1 MVTSYTSRLVAGRE
15 PGSESSE
22 EEAVPG
28 WEDLGQIDG
37 GPALTLELLPWE
49 SGLILG
55 LSHVHRLKTW
65 PRGLRIHP
73 LSPEV
78 CGDRSGRGHRSRR
91 NRLDV
96 RAPLNLASANA
107 FLLSEHDLHLACA
120 IASGLCDPVLP
131 NCSHPRDIGPSTP
144 KGTFWCLCLK
154 CLAFSWEPL
163 THSSR
168 PRSDAFPPLCF
179 IILHP

>member
-78 CGDRSGRGHRSRR
+78 CGDRSGRGHRNRR

-107 FLLSEHDLHLACA
+107 FLLSAPSPRGSVIQSCQTAPIPGILGRLLLRAHSG
-120 IASGLCDPVLP
+120 AS
-131 NCSHPRDIGPSTP
+131 
-144 KGTFWCLCLK
+144 
-154 CLAFSWEPL
+154 A
-163 THSSR
+163 
-168 PRSDAFPPLCF
+168 
-179 IILHP
+179 

>member
-1 MVTSYTSRLVAGRE
+1 MGGFRSDRWRACFDSGASPMGERIDSWIVTCPSF
-15 PGSESSE
+15 
-22 EEAVPG
+22 
-28 WEDLGQIDG
+28 EDLAKR
-37 GPALTLELLPWE
+37 PE
-49 SGLILG
+49 
-55 LSHVHRLKTW
+55 
-65 PRGLRIHP
+65 IHP

-78 CGDRSGRGHRSRR
+78 CGDRSGRGHRNRR

>member
-1 MVTSYTSRLVAGRE
+1 M
-15 PGSESSE
+15 
-22 EEAVPG
+22 
-28 WEDLGQIDG
+28 
-37 GPALTLELLPWE
+37 TLELLPWE

-78 CGDRSGRGHRSRR
+78 CGDRSGRGHRNRR

-131 NCSHPRDIGPSTP
+131 NCSHPRDIGHILVPLPEMPCLLLGTPNPFFKTQVRCFPSP
-144 KGTFWCLCLK
+144 VFHN
-154 CLAFSWEPL
+154 SPSL
-163 THSSR
+163 TS
-168 PRSDAFPPLCF
+168 PRAPVTRSYHARV
-179 IILHP
+179 